1 MAPGRG
7 YALGQLQRGQTDE
20 GEGSSGD
27 VYEFGHRPA
36 QPEALSVVS
45 TILPS
50 CSLGFSLESSR
61 TDGWWETWG
70 QVDDCAPSRHEG
82 PALSQ
87 ALTGLSSPGTV
98 GKMRSPNLPH
108 FPPQI
113 PPQSSVVPSLPPPLI
128 PGPREMEQGK
138 GSYL

>member
-7 YALGQLQRGQTDE
+7 CALGQLQGGQTEE

-36 QPEALSVVS
+36 QPGALSAVS

-50 CSLGFSLESSR
+50 CSLGFSLESWR

-70 QVDDCAPSRHEG
+70 QVDHCSASRHED
-82 PALSQ
+82 PALPQ
-87 ALTGLSSPGTV
+87 ALTPVIFSWYG
-98 GKMRSPNLPH
+98 GKNEKP
-108 FPPQI
+108 
-113 PPQSSVVPSLPPPLI
+113 
-128 PGPREMEQGK
+128 
-138 GSYL
+138 